1 MGMLHRRRVFTEPE
15 ARFFMVQLIGACHHM
30 HTHQVI
36 HRYLKLGSLF
46 LNAGMSIKA
55 GDFGIVRHCEWTQF
69 EVDIWSIGVILYTFI
84 LGRPPFQTK
93 DVKEVFPHMLAFNRI
108 YPTPGQALSSPP
120 GPTPRVQYILRPT
133 LPDDVVREGGYLSGY
148 GVTPDLKNMDYLA
161 LDDRRSRSRNPTS
174 EGAQTHDLEHR
185 RASKKDEIAR
195 KHPAISPAA
204 IRRVPADL
212 FVQEIGILATQL
224 VFESPTPLQ
233 TLKHPVHGFPRYATS
248 LTRRIAS
255 QPGLLEEVSS
265 NSYKIRPGVSAV
277 WLNGV
282 PVSPDEM
289 NPYSLLRLVR
299 KERDLMLSLTSL
311 GLLPGEAFDLI
322 THPSFGTSSP
332 RADATGGLFDS
343 SERPLLTPTQLRTLA
358 AILTCSQAP
367 TVRRNMFNV
376 TFVLDLSRPASLHF
390 IANAVS
396 MLIQHS
402 YPIRLGAV
410 PIVETEEG
418 ARMARVLYYLEKKYG
433 RVATMQFF
441 GAILDLQDRGEPEL
455 DWSHVQR
462 QFDAL
467 VGSEEIKGGEELSF
481 DVLAGHTSEFFEVR
495 INKARAYAQRRGTDV
510 ASSPNGHT
518 FISGKYYVLNDNFL
532 NPLQTS
538 VGQALQYFQEKIYA
552 GAITDDQ
559 VDDIKNHFYDL
570 PTTMKGRNCHIVPL
584 GGVRVIILSDLHKQ
598 TGLHVSYTLAT
609 SEQVLLSIYVVAD
622 LDTEDGLSFL
632 QDVLTFAE
640 SARLQKVLPAAT
652 AHAFRIQ
659 DLYITL
665 LDALD
670 GAEGPGGDGEAID
683 EHEFILAEL
692 LRLAL
697 YVDYAD
703 EIGRRWLEQFA
714 LGSSFAGSS
723 HSEQPHSGEAPH
735 HFGP

>member
-1 MGMLHRRRVFTEPE
+1 MLHRRRVFTEPE

-55 GDFGIVRHCEWTQF
+55 GDFGLAALIESPGERKKTICGTPNYCAGGIARHCERTQF

-93 DVKEVFPHMLAFNRI
+93 DVKEVF
-108 YPTPGQALSSPP
+108 
-120 GPTPRVQYILRPT
+120 
-133 LPDDVVREGGYLSGY
+133 
-148 GVTPDLKNMDYLA
+148 
-161 LDDRRSRSRNPTS
+161 
-174 EGAQTHDLEHR
+174 HDLEHR

-289 NPYSLLRLVR
+289 NPVQPS
-299 KERDLMLSLTSL
+299 SST
-311 GLLPGEAFDLI
+311 FDLI

-343 SERPLLTPTQLRTLA
+343 SERPLLTPAQLRTLA

-376 TFVLDLSRPASLHF
+376 RVRARPVSTSKPALHCERGLDAHPALLPDSPW
-390 IANAVS
+390 S
-396 MLIQHS
+396 CS
-402 YPIRLGAV
+402 
-410 PIVETEEG
+410 IVETEEG

-433 RVATMQFF
+433 RVCDY
-441 GAILDLQDRGEPEL
+441 AILRCWESQNWTGPTCRGN
-455 DWSHVQR
+455 STR
-462 QFDAL
+462 L

-495 INKARAYAQRRGTDV
+495 INKALR
-510 ASSPNGHT
+510 
-518 FISGKYYVLNDNFL
+518 YYVLNDVRPAPAPSPKL
-532 NPLQTS
+532 HPL
-538 VGQALQYFQEKIYA
+538 
-552 GAITDDQ
+552 
-559 VDDIKNHFYDL
+559 
-570 PTTMKGRNCHIVPL
+570 PM
-584 GGVRVIILSDLHKQ
+584 
-598 TGLHVSYTLAT
+598 
-609 SEQVLLSIYVVAD
+609 
-622 LDTEDGLSFL
+622 
-632 QDVLTFAE
+632 
-640 SARLQKVLPAAT
+640 
-652 AHAFRIQ
+652 
-659 DLYITL
+659 
-665 LDALD
+665 
-670 GAEGPGGDGEAID
+670 GAE
-683 EHEFILAEL
+683 L
-692 LRLAL
+692 
-697 YVDYAD
+697 
-703 EIGRRWLEQFA
+703 
-714 LGSSFAGSS
+714 S
-723 HSEQPHSGEAPH
+723 
-735 HFGP
+735 